1 MPETKNSGTLKKI
14 GGHALQINA
23 FFVSISYNSLPER
36 HDALK
41 SVTAP
46 KRNKDSIMR
55 EQPHL
60 LVTHIERLEN
70 KPVTIAELVRQTMY
84 LWENG
89 QKRTEENSKLK
100 NPSRGLFLASRRKK
114 LLTHNKKRT

>member
-1 MPETKNSGTLKKI
+1 MFITSLPETKNSGTLNTI
-14 GGHALQINA
+14 QGHAVQINA
-23 FFVSISYNSLPER
+23 FFVSISYNNLLER

-70 KPVTIAELVRQTMY
+70 KPVTLAELVRKTMCV
-84 LWENG
+84 WEIG
-89 QKRTEENSKLK
+89 QKELK
-100 NPSRGLFLASRRKK
+100 KTQN
-114 LLTHNKKRT
+114 

>member
-1 MPETKNSGTLKKI
+1 MFITSLPETKNSGTLKKI

-23 FFVSISYNSLPER
+23 FFVSISYNNLPER
-36 HDALK
+36 HDALI

-60 LVTHIERLEN
+60 LVTHIEQLEN
-70 KPVTIAELVRQTMY
+70 KPITFTELVRQTIY
-84 LWENG
+84 LWKNG
-89 QKRTEENSKLK
+89 QKELK
-100 NPSRGLFLASRRKK
+100 KTQN
-114 LLTHNKKRT
+114 

>member
-1 MPETKNSGTLKKI
+1 M
-14 GGHALQINA
+14 QINA
-23 FFVSISYNSLPER
+23 FFVSISYNNLLER

-60 LVTHIERLEN
+60 LVTHIEQLKN
-70 KPVTIAELVRQTMY
+70 KPITFTELVRQTIY

-89 QKRTEENSKLK
+89 QKELKKTQNLK
-100 NPSRGLFLASRRKK
+100 NLLGPFLRLLSKK
-114 LLTHNKKRT
+114 SLTHNENST

>member
-1 MPETKNSGTLKKI
+1 MFITSLPETKNSGTLNTI
-14 GGHALQINA
+14 QGHAVQINA

-55 EQPHL
+55 EQPHSL
-60 LVTHIERLEN
+60 I
-70 KPVTIAELVRQTMY
+70 
-84 LWENG
+84 
-89 QKRTEENSKLK
+89 
-100 NPSRGLFLASRRKK
+100 
-114 LLTHNKKRT
+114 